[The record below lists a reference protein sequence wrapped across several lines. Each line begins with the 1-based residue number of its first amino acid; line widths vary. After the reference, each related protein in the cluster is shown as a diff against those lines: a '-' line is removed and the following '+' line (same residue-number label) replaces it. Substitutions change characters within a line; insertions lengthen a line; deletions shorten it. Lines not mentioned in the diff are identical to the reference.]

1 MTHDR
6 PVPIALDALLAF
18 EEVAGGSDEQL
29 EVPPGFRVDVICRWG
44 DPLWAD
50 APPFDPFAQTE
61 AAQARQWGSHN
72 DFLGLLPLDGAEG
85 RERVLLVANHEYC
98 SVNMMH
104 PAPRHPEGA
113 VGDAQVGVEMAAHGM
128 SVVALERVE
137 GRWQRVES
145 QYTRRITA
153 RTPMRMA
160 GPVRGHRRVC
170 TVEDPK
176 GERALGTLH
185 NCSGTVTPWGTVLSA
200 EENWRY
206 SFRFLDEEGQPERE
220 NHRAFHLAAEPRYP
234 WHRVDPRFDTAKHPF
249 EPNRFGWI
257 LEVDPY
263 DPASVPVKRT
273 ALGRFAHEGAALAL
287 APDGR
292 VVIYM
297 SDDARNQFLYRFVS
311 RDRYD
316 PASSMD
322 ALLDSGTLYTA
333 RFESDGTMRWWPL
346 THGTGPLTA
355 ANGFEDQGDVL
366 IDTRRAAQ
374 LVGATPMDRPERIE
388 VHPLTGEAY
397 VMLTSNSR
405 RTDSNAANPRAPNR
419 DGHIIVLAPPTTEGE
434 RDHAAAAY
442 RWDLFLLAG
451 RSPIGPEL
459 PDRGFCADTTDA
471 GRFRGPDNCLFDPG
485 GRLWVCTDAD
495 DNAERANGVFVVETD
510 VNRRAYARR
519 FLRAPVGA
527 EVTGPCFSNDGTT
540 LFLAIQHPGAS
551 GKHATFEDP
560 SCRWPDYDPAIPP
573 RSSVV
578 AITREDGQPFVPP
591 RT

>member
-1 MTHDR
+1 
-6 PVPIALDALLAF
+6 
-18 EEVAGGSDEQL
+18 
-29 EVPPGFRVDVICRWG
+29 
-44 DPLWAD
+44 
-50 APPFDPFAQTE
+50 
-61 AAQARQWGSHN
+61 
-72 DFLGLLPLDGAEG
+72 
-85 RERVLLVANHEYC
+85 
-98 SVNMMH
+98 
-104 PAPRHPEGA
+104 
-113 VGDAQVGVEMAAHGM
+113 
-128 SVVALERVE
+128 
-137 GRWQRVES
+137 
-145 QYTRRITA
+145 
-153 RTPMRMA
+153 
-160 GPVRGHRRVC
+160 
-170 TVEDPK
+170 
-176 GERALGTLH
+176 
-185 NCSGTVTPWGTVLSA
+185 
-200 EENWRY
+200 
-206 SFRFLDEEGQPERE
+206 
-220 NHRAFHLAAEPRYP
+220 
-234 WHRVDPRFDTAKHPF
+234 
-249 EPNRFGWI
+249 
-257 LEVDPY
+257 
-263 DPASVPVKRT
+263 
-273 ALGRFAHEGAALAL
+273 
-287 APDGR
+287 
-292 VVIYM
+292 
-297 SDDARNQFLYRFVS
+297 
-311 RDRYD
+311 
-316 PASSMD
+316 
-322 ALLDSGTLYTA
+322 
-333 RFESDGTMRWWPL
+333 
-346 THGTGPLTA
+346 LTA